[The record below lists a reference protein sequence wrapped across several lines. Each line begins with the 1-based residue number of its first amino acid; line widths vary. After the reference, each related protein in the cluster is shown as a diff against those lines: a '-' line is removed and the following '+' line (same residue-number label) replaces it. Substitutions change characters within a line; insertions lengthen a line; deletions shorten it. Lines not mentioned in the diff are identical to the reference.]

1 MSQATLALLLD
12 DIMHHVLDGDS
23 YEGSLE
29 YLMPGPIPPGQDPNL
44 WPATDAEFWVT
55 AAYRI
60 GNLQGQGGMRLI
72 GTVPS

>member
-1 MSQATLALLLD
+1 
-12 DIMHHVLDGDS
+12 
-23 YEGSLE
+23 
-29 YLMPGPIPPGQDPNL
+29 MPGPVPPGQDPNL
-44 WPATDAEFWVT
+44 WPAKDAEFWVT